1 MRRHQCL
8 DLMPSL
14 QEMGAVDAQ
23 LVRQVLS
30 RDALRNPAQ
39 DLDDGR
45 TVIARFP
52 PKRAGKQI
60 EDRPTLA
67 TAIVGNRRTSATMG
81 CLIGGEQVSMRT
93 VQPIWVQGMQQE
105 FVAGVFIQQAVKGK
119 PQHWSTSFCAV
130 PSLPGAARSV
140 PAVRFTIEPT

>member
-1 MRRHQCL
+1 MRRHECL

-30 RDALRNPAQ
+30 RDALGKAAQ
-39 DLDDGR
+39 DLDNRR
-45 TVIARFP
+45 TAIARFP
-52 PKRAGKQI
+52 GERASKQI

-67 TAIVGNRRTSATMG
+67 TAIVHNRRTPAAMG
-81 CLIGGEQVSMRT
+81 RLIAPERVSLRT
-93 VQPIWVQGMQQE
+93 VQPIRVQDMQQE
-105 FVAGVFIQQAVKGK
+105 FVAGVFIQQAVKWK
-119 PQHWSTSFCAV
+119 AQHWSTSFCAV
-130 PSLPGAARSV
+130 PSLLGAARFV

>member
-60 EDRPTLA
+60 EDRA
-67 TAIVGNRRTSATMG
+67 THPAAVVHDRRAMPIVRG
-81 CLIGGEQVSMRT
+81 LIGRHPMAVRT
-93 VQPIWVQGMQQE
+93 G
-105 FVAGVFIQQAVKGK
+105 QAVGM
-119 PQHWSTSFCAV
+119 
-130 PSLPGAARSV
+130 
-140 PAVRFTIEPT
+140 